1 MYLAASY
8 MNYFYNR
15 SSSIFFIAS
24 EYCVHPQDGIMHL
37 PRFRRES
44 LSAVSWASSVW
55 WHLTQF
61 M

>member
-44 LSAVSWASSVW
+44 LLAVS
-55 WHLTQF
+55 
-61 M
+61 